1 MVSME
6 SKCPDETWMN
16 LNPHILRMLKD
27 TFPLG
32 MAQLQ
37 LKVSSYR
44 TKSTQ
49 CKCGWLDMTLTV
61 WTGPLSKQNKNHT
74 KFSPYLDLM
83 YIILL
88 IFACAQYLLRMNNWA
103 LDISRFNHEFLKIFE
118 SLNLDTPIVVNR
130 GFLKMKSRMTNTIDT
145 DEMACI
151 KLSHLDLHYLRRCLL
166 RSSELKT

>member
-1 MVSME
+1 MVSIE

-49 CKCGWLDMTLTV
+49 CKCGWLNMTLTV

-88 IFACAQYLLRMNNWA
+88 IFACAQYLLRIVHGQIVLLNSKNP
-103 LDISRFNHEFLKIFE
+103 DIASYE
-118 SLNLDTPIVVNR
+118 S
-130 GFLKMKSRMTNTIDT
+130 GYKSYHFFFISLQKHMLWGLIRSN
-145 DEMACI
+145 
-151 KLSHLDLHYLRRCLL
+151 SLRHF
-166 RSSELKT
+166 